1 MASLTMRSKPSVP
14 IVLLYMFA
22 LVLSYASTIIWLQM
36 VPLLLACILIVIYRD
51 CLSGLESSIK
61 LMLIILIASITLPFP
76 VVLFNNPS
84 TVYYFPLEI
93 LMLLIALIFTRN
105 SGTYVLGLKYTLII
119 IQAIIII
126 FLFQEGLENFP
137 LDRLVP
143 DASANG
149 VTSYLVLLQASYGL
163 ALYSRKKRVPLIT
176 SSLTLG
182 IAIVGWG
189 RGSVIA
195 ALALLAIN
203 LYFTHI
209 NYRAKFPVIL
219 KYVAV
224 FIIAFLGWFY
234 QSEVEE
240 FFVVNTKLGG
250 GVYDDSRASIIR
262 DYFENI
268 DAVSLIFGADYAD
281 TSIETEY
288 RGNPHNSYI
297 RAHHTFGILYLVV
310 MLGLPFIAMAL
321 RAGRIKKFVYPL
333 LMIMIMWFRA
343 FTEPIVFP
351 TLLDIFYFASIFI
364 MIQGLR
370 ASRGFINEK

>member
-1 MASLTMRSKPSVP
+1 MSLSMRSRPSIP

-22 LVLSYASTIIWLQM
+22 LVLSYGSAVIWLQM

-51 CLSGLESSIK
+51 CLTGLESSDK
-61 LMLIILIASITLPFP
+61 LIFIILIISIALPFP
-76 VVLFNNPS
+76 VVLLNNVS
-84 TVYYFPLEI
+84 TVYYFPLEV
-93 LMLLIALIFTRN
+93 LMLLVALIFTRN
-105 SGTYVLGLKYTLII
+105 SDSYVLGLKYTLIF

-126 FLFQEGLENFP
+126 FLFKEGLESFP

-149 VTSYLVLLQASYGL
+149 VTSYLVLLQASYCL
-163 ALYSRKKRVPLIT
+163 ALYTRNNKVPLIT

-195 ALALLAIN
+195 AIALLAIN
-203 LYFTHI
+203 LYYTSI
-209 NYRAKFPVIL
+209 NFRAKFQKVL

-224 FIIAFLGWFY
+224 VIVAFLGWFY

-250 GVYDDSRASIIR
+250 GIYDDSRASIIR
-262 DYFENI
+262 DYFESI
-268 DAVSLIFGADYAD
+268 DAFSLIFGANYAG

-297 RAHHTFGILYLVV
+297 RAHHTFGILYLFVI
-310 MLGLPFIAMAL
+310 LGLPFIAMVL
-321 RAGRIKKFVYPL
+321 RGGRVKRYIYPM
-333 LMIMIMWFRA
+333 LMIIIIWFRA

-351 TLLDIFYFASIFI
+351 TLMDIFYFASVFV

-370 ASRGFINEK
+370 VDRSSINEK